1 MDNKIFDKAEEFIA
15 DKIKINTAAINV
27 TANSI
32 DTAKA
37 NREKAEKQAEKA
49 LSNGNVDE
57 YQKAHKAIE
66 KADATIFVHSNLL
79 NKLKEEPVISRAE
92 YESMVSDV
100 LAAIAETVDGYKAD
114 IVALVDK
121 MADIR
126 DAESEVLNRGNTLL
140 KKLQHDLY
148 RDADRTRDQAGRMM
162 NLQHENKRFDDFNI
176 PSLVNGTLSNDCYKK
191 IGGTRKVVSN
201 SVFTSGGVVGR

>member
-1 MDNKIFDKAEEFIA
+1 M
-15 DKIKINTAAINV
+15 
-27 TANSI
+27 
-32 DTAKA
+32 
-37 NREKAEKQAEKA
+37 
-49 LSNGNVDE
+49 
-57 YQKAHKAIE
+57 
-66 KADATIFVHSNLL
+66 
-79 NKLKEEPVISRAE
+79 ISRAE

-176 PSLVNGTLSNDCYKK
+176 PSLVNSTLNNDCYTK